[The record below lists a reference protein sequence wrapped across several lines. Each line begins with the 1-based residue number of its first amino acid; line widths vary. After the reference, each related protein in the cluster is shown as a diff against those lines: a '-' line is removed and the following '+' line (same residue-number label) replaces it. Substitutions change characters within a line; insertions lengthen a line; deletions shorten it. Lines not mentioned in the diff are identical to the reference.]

1 MEQDDGQAMAA
12 LREVMRK
19 GQGMYERSRTKASGR
34 AYRKA
39 KEVIQVS
46 MGDSPEHMHPDFDSY
61 SVVGHSDLVSSLERF
76 RPAETVME
84 MGNKGKAIVGLMS
97 ERRKVMERKR
107 KAPSASSE
115 LQTTEETPVQTAVT
129 VSRSC
134 HHRSLL
140 SSRNIPRRISATLH
154 SSSNTKEV
162 ITIATKG

>member
-39 KEVIQVS
+39 KDVIQVS
-46 MGDSPEHMHPDFDSY
+46 MGDSPEHMHPDFKSH

-84 MGNKGKAIVGLMS
+84 MGNKGKSIVGLMS

-107 KAPSASSE
+107 KVPPTASE
-115 LQTTEETPVQTAVT
+115 KQITEDLPESKSNT
-129 VSRSC
+129 VSY
-134 HHRSLL
+134 
-140 SSRNIPRRISATLH
+140 ISAAVARTH
-154 SSSNTKEV
+154 QSGKSSSQRFPRPVFLPPARKEPSRS
-162 ITIATKG
+162 